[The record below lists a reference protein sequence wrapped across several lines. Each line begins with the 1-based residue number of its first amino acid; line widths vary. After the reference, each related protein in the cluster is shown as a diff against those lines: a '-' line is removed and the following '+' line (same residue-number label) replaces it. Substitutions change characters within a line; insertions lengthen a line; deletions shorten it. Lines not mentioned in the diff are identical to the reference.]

1 MQGAPK
7 QQANAEEL
15 LAELKRALESSTRAP
30 NAPPPPRRRRPS
42 PVPPARR
49 PGHRR
54 LSGKAIVPLGER
66 RQLGRTAD

>member
-30 NAPPPPRRRRPS
+30 NAPPLRVDGAQ
-42 PVPPARR
+42 VPFPR
-49 PGHRR
+49 PGDP
-54 LSGKAIVPLGER
+54 AI
-66 RQLGRTAD
+66 AD